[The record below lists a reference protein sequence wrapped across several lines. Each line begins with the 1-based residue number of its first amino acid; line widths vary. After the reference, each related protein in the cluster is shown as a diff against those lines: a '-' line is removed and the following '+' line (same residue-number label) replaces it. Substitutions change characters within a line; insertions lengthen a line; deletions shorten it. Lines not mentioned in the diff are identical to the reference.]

1 MAMRVAAMNPF
12 HPAESPQVV
21 RESDSLLRKLVL
33 LLLLISAAALWI
45 VIWFRQDPD
54 FPLLLSTFFTDAS
67 LGLVAGFGSR
77 IFLRRRDAF
86 ARYAV
91 AIAVMVAGM
100 YLIGALTHWVL
111 GVGPIRLEERF
122 AEQIGEVRLNG
133 DLGSQIRRLGIGSR
147 VLFDFSALDWAD
159 PLHLA
164 VSLTMTL
171 LALSAWHRAQPS
183 VPEPVEVEIAPM
195 PVPAAPRIRTRRG
208 RRSSSASHAQARVR
222 RIHTADPSARPTL
235 AIAPRILSG
244 NGSRP
249 ALRHAA
255 TKVREPTLRPRK
267 KRVSRRKPK
276 IQFAMVEEHRCPYC
290 LETVLQHDPR
300 GVKECNVCHT
310 WHHADCW
317 SITGMCQVP
326 HLNT

>member
-1 MAMRVAAMNPF
+1 MAMRVAAMSPL
-12 HPAESPQVV
+12 HAVEPPQVV
-21 RESDSLLRKLVL
+21 RESDSLLRKLIL

-54 FPLLLSTFFTDAS
+54 FPLLLSTFFADAS

-77 IFLRRRDAF
+77 IFLRKRDAF
-86 ARYAV
+86 VRYAM
-91 AIAVMVAGM
+91 AITVMVAGM
-100 YLIGALTHWVL
+100 YLIGALTQWVL

-122 AEQIGEVRLNG
+122 AEQVREVRLSA
-133 DLGSQIRRLGIGSR
+133 DLGNQIRSLGIGSR
-147 VLFDFSALDWAD
+147 VLFDLSSLDWAD

-164 VSLTMTL
+164 VSLVMTL
-171 LALSAWHRAQPS
+171 LALSAWHRSQPAAADL
-183 VPEPVEVEIAPM
+183 VEVEVAPL

-208 RRSSSASHAQARVR
+208 RRSSSASNGRARVR
-222 RIHTADPSARPTL
+222 RIHTADPSVRPSL
-235 AIAPRILSG
+235 AIAPRILSE

-249 ALRHAA
+249 ALRSAA
-255 TKVREPTLRPRK
+255 TKVKEPTLRPRK
-267 KRVSRRKPK
+267 KRLSRRKPK
-276 IQFAMVEEHRCPYC
+276 IHFAMVEEHRCPYC
-290 LETVLQHDPR
+290 LETVVQHDPR

-317 SITGMCQVP
+317 SITGVCQVP